1 MRLAV
6 VLVLMLLPG
15 ILAAQDSSA
24 ATSSE
29 EESFRVYTEAPRLF
43 LNARRLRLLKRERE
57 RESIRW
63 QQFELLMTGGAAMPE
78 PGFANALFY
87 RVTGDAQAAR
97 RAIEWAL
104 TSDADIRQQAI
115 VYDWCSDAL
124 TAPQSESLRAKL
136 TQSLERTAQAADLP
150 TVRSRA
156 LAAIA
161 LAGEDADLAERVLRG
176 IVLEW
181 WRSSVSQDLKRGRV
195 PFQPDDTLA
204 LLELLH
210 ATRDN
215 LKIDLRDSAP
225 RFFKNLPAF
234 ELLRHYPSPWPAA
247 ENEYR
252 IPMYSGKRDPDIR
265 QSVLARAAELALVAY
280 DANATEH
287 QFVQGWL
294 IHDRFLMRSP
304 FGIPYEFLWA
314 NPYQPGLSYSHMPL
328 SFHDPE
334 KEGGVLLARSTW
346 DEDASW
352 FGYVDG
358 QIQSFTQGRRT
369 ELSLEALEQP
379 LRLGSI
385 AVTSRLDLTVGPEA
399 PEMFYFIGLKPRAS
413 YEVEVE
419 GEEKREEQA
428 DAGGILA
435 LKLPLRAEKPVR
447 IRVRPRSSNHK

>member
-1 MRLAV
+1 
-6 VLVLMLLPG
+6 MLLPG

-24 ATSSE
+24 TTSAE

-43 LNARRLRLLKRERE
+43 LNARRSRLLKRERE

-104 TSDADIRQQAI
+104 TSDADLRQQAI
-115 VYDWCSDAL
+115 IYDWCFDAL
-124 TAPQSESLRAKL
+124 TASQSETLRTKL
-136 TQSLERTAQAADLP
+136 TQSLDWTAHATDLP

-176 IVLEW
+176 IVQEW
-181 WRSSVSQDLKRGRV
+181 WRSSVSEDLKRGRV

-210 ATRDN
+210 AIRDN

-234 ELLRHYPSPWPAA
+234 ELLRHYPSPWPAP

-252 IPMYSGKRDPDIR
+252 IPMYSGKKDPDLR
-265 QSVLARAAELALVAY
+265 LSALARAAELALVAY
-280 DANATEH
+280 DTNATEH

-334 KEGGVLLARSTW
+334 REGGALLARSTW

-358 QIQSFTQGRRT
+358 QIQWFTQGRRT
-369 ELSLEALEQP
+369 ELSLEALKQP

-385 AVTSRLDLTVGPEA
+385 GITSRPDFTAGSDA
-399 PEMFYFIGLKPRAS
+399 PETVYFIGLKPRAF
-413 YEVEVE
+413 YQVEVD
-419 GEEKREEQA
+419 GAEKREEQA

-435 LKLPLRAEKPVR
+435 LKLPSRTAKSV
-447 IRVRPRSSNHK
+447 RVRLTPRSPSHK